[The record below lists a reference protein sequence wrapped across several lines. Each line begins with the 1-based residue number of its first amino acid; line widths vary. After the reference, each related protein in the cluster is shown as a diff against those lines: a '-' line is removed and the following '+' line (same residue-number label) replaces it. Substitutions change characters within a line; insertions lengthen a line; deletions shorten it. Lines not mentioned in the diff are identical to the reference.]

1 MISTNPPVDGE
12 VPNFGIAE
20 IRASLR
26 KIERRDLWAWGNT
39 VVLILCLTAII
50 VCLAVSLLLKG
61 TKIFF
66 GINLILAVQALVV
79 FVPAFNLYMIHQ
91 HFRLRNLQRR
101 LAEHQI
107 EAEVFRRLAMFDSLT
122 GLYNRRFAEQRLQA
136 EIGRSERRGHPLS
149 VVLLDLNN
157 FKQINDT
164 YGHTAGDLVLKELA
178 RRLSNVIRSSDLAVR
193 WGGDEFMLLLVD
205 CNLSQIQ
212 HVVIRLTPFDVAFEG
227 KTIPVSFAI
236 GWKEYILGD
245 RAADLLDGADRQLYL
260 NKLAMKS
267 TAHRVP
273 TAV

>member
-1 MISTNPPVDGE
+1 MNPTTPLADGGA
-12 VPNFGIAE
+12 PDFGIAE

-26 KIERRDLWAWGNT
+26 KVERRDLWAWGNT
-39 VVLILCLTAII
+39 VVVILCLTAVI
-50 VCLAVSLLLKG
+50 VSLSVSMLLKG
-61 TKIFF
+61 TKTFL
-66 GINLILAVQALVV
+66 GIDLMLAVQAIVV

-91 HFRLRNLQRR
+91 HFRLRKLQRQ

-107 EAEVFRRLAMFDSLT
+107 QAEVFRRLAMFDPLT

-149 VVLLDLNN
+149 IVLLDLND

-164 YGHTAGDLVLKELA
+164 YGHPAGDLVLKEFA
-178 RRLSNVIRSSDLAVR
+178 QRLSAAIRGSDLAVR
-193 WGGDEFMLLLVD
+193 WGGDEFLLLLVD
-205 CNLSQIQ
+205 CNLSQIR
-212 HVVIRLTPFDVAFEG
+212 HVLIRLAPFDVAVDG

-236 GWKEYILGD
+236 GWKEYTLGD

-267 TAHRVP
+267 TTHLIP
-273 TAV
+273 TPV